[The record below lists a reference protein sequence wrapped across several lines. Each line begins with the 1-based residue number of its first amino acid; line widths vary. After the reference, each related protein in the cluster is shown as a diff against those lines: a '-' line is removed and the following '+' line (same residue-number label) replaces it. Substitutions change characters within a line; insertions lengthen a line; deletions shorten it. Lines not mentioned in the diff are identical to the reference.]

1 MNVKDL
7 RKLLE
12 GVPDDYLVLV
22 PGGDHSFSLA
32 DVVVGSA
39 EKEGKRQYTESGEEV
54 ATWTSVVSKAYVF
67 NREVDALFC
76 LSFDDLHEESEV
88 VPYDET
94 N

>member
-1 MNVKDL
+1 MNVRDL

-39 EKEGKRQYTESGEEV
+39 EREGKREYTENV
-54 ATWTSVVSKAYVF
+54 
-67 NREVDALFC
+67 
-76 LSFDDLHEESEV
+76 FDDPVGGNIVGAVIVS
-88 VPYDET
+88 
-94 N
+94 